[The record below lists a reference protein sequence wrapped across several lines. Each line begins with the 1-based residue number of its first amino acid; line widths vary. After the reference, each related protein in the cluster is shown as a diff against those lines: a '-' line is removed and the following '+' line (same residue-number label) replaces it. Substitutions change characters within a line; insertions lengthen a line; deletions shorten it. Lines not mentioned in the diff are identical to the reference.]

1 MAVYDEE
8 TSEAF
13 LPPPRELMQQAPL
26 DSWVAVS
33 ADLKRIVATGK
44 DLDTVV
50 AHAASL
56 GEHDVILERTPPLR
70 GDHAF

>member
-1 MAVYDEE
+1 MTLYDQE
-8 TSEAF
+8 TSDAF

-33 ADLKRIVATGK
+33 ADLKRIVAADK
-44 DLDTVV
+44 DLAAVV
-50 AHAASL
+50 ARAESL
-56 GEHDVILERTPPLR
+56 GEYDVILEKTPPFR

>member
-1 MAVYDEE
+1 MALYEQE
-8 TSEAF
+8 ASYAF
-13 LPPPRELMQQAPL
+13 LPPPRELLRQAPL

-44 DLDTVV
+44 DLDSVV
-50 AHAASL
+50 AHAESL
-56 GEHDVILERTPPLR
+56 GEHDVILERTPPFR

>member
-1 MAVYDEE
+1 MTLYDQE
-8 TSEAF
+8 TSDAF

-44 DLDTVV
+44 DLAAVV

-56 GEHDVILERTPPLR
+56 GEHDVILERTPRFR